1 MRAVVCHE
9 RGNDDAVA
17 VEERAAPSLT
27 DDGVRIAV
35 CSAGVSFANLLVLAG
50 KHQNRPELP
59 LTPGTEVSGVVVEC
73 GPQAQLFV
81 PGDRVMA
88 AVRSGGFA
96 EQVVAPQRTVW
107 RLPDGVDHD
116 TAVQFPTIYGTAWC
130 ALQWRAR
137 LAPGEWVLVHG
148 AAGGS
153 GLAAI
158 EVAKCLGASVIAT
171 AGSEDKLAAATRHG
185 ADAVINYRAGGFR
198 DQVLALTGG
207 RGADVIFDPV
217 GGAVFDESLRCVA
230 PDGRII
236 PMGFASGA
244 IPTVPA
250 NIVLVK
256 NVDVIGLYWGHYLGW
271 GRVPPP
277 PGDER
282 RVRDAMSTMLD
293 WCVQGRLAPET
304 YRVFLLD
311 EWRAALATLSA
322 REVIGRVALRPLR
335 EEVAMRMAGVGR

>member
-1 MRAVVCHE
+1 MPREPPPAFPMRSGFLTLACLSSLLPSTASELPWLDAVTTPPPLSAEIVAE
-9 RGNDDAVA
+9 AGPLAPLLADDAGKPITTS
-17 VEERAAPSLT
+17 AAWAT
-27 DDGVRIAV
+27 RRGE
-35 CSAGVSFANLLVLAG
+35 LLASWKDLLG
-50 KHQNRPELP
+50 PMPPRP
-59 LTPGTEVSGVVVEC
+59 T
-73 GPQAQLFV
+73 
-81 PGDRVMA
+81 
-88 AVRSGGFA
+88 GGF
-96 EQVVAPQRTVW
+96 T
-107 RLPDGVDHD
+107 
-116 TAVQFPTIYGTAWC
+116 
-130 ALQWRAR
+130 
-137 LAPGEWVLVHG
+137 
-148 AAGGS
+148 
-153 GLAAI
+153 
-158 EVAKCLGASVIAT
+158 VIAT
-171 AGSEDKLAAATRHG
+171 AGSDEKLAAARRHG

-198 DQVLALTGG
+198 EQVLALTGG